1 MNQVLDEIG
10 INLDEQMVAA
20 PGQKAQV
27 LKCGPC
33 SYAIYPAILPWG
45 CCTAPNIP

>member
-27 LKCGPC
+27 SIQHALLPSWQSTLLPC
-33 SYAIYPAILPWG
+33 A
-45 CCTAPNIP
+45 